1 MHEDIRG
8 LSQTAA
14 SAEAMRAFDATVE
27 AYMAF
32 ERQTGDRLKET
43 LALDPTMP
51 MALCLKGC
59 FLLLFCKR
67 ALVAPA
73 AKALAAARDAV
84 RERGANDRE
93 LRHLDA
99 LQLWLDGNLRK
110 AAAAWDAIL
119 LDHPHDLVALRLA
132 QYLHFYLGEATAMR
146 NGVARP
152 LYAWNDDVP
161 GYGYVLG
168 IKAFALEEC
177 GDYSAAEDTG
187 RAAIDR
193 NPADIWAAHAVA
205 HVMEMQD
212 RPREGIDWIGGLEAH
227 WADCHNFI
235 YHVHWHR
242 CLFRLELGDHDAVL
256 NDYDKKVRADQSEEF
271 LDVINAIALLWRLEQ
286 RGIAVGAR
294 WAELGEKCRAMS
306 EDHCM
311 VFGDPHYVMALA
323 AERANGGGDKEDD
336 AVTTALSSLERFAEG
351 KGTEAAVARSIA
363 LPLARAAAAHRQ
375 GRFAEAVD
383 GLLPHRSA
391 LYQIGGSRAQR
402 DLFELLLIDAALKAG
417 RKGLAR
423 ALLSERGLQR
433 PGNPWNHCMT
443 DAARSLS

>member
-1 MHEDIRG
+1 MQEDIRG

-14 SAEAMRAFDATVE
+14 SAEAMQAFDATVE

-73 AKALAAARDAV
+73 AKALAAARDAA
-84 RERGANDRE
+84 RERGANERE

-99 LQLWLDGNLRK
+99 LQLWLDGDLRA

-146 NGVARP
+146 NSVARP
-152 LYAWNDDVP
+152 LYAWNDDIP

-177 GDYSAAEDTG
+177 GDYAAAENTG

-212 RPREGIDWIGGLEAH
+212 RPREGIGWIGGLESH

-323 AERANGGGDKEDD
+323 AERANGGGGKEDD
-336 AVTTALSSLERFAEG
+336 AVATALSSLERFAEG
-351 KGTEAAVARSIA
+351 KGTEAGVARNIA

-433 PGNPWNHCMT
+433 PDNPWNHCMT
-443 DAARSLS
+443 DAAQSLS